1 VKVVAVLL
9 VVLGAGPLRAQAT
22 LADAAR
28 TAQGAWLAHDSQSL
42 VGQGATLV
50 VQIPGTN
57 PSGALERAQAA
68 ELLRRYLRTAVER
81 SVRIRRV
88 SEVAAGTGW
97 VELEREY
104 AVDGTQDVRR
114 ETIFLRYRQMGA
126 HWELAELRA
135 AP

>member
-1 VKVVAVLL
+1 MVAVLL
-9 VVLGAGPLRAQAT
+9 AVLGAGPLRAQVT

-28 TAQGAWLAHDSQSL
+28 AAQAAWLAHDSQSL

-68 ELLRRYLRTAVER
+68 ELLRRYQRTAVER
-81 SVRIRRV
+81 AVRIRRV
-88 SEVAAGTGW
+88 SEVAAGSGW

-104 AVDGTQDVRR
+104 AVGGTQDVRR

-126 HWELAELRA
+126 HWELTELRA